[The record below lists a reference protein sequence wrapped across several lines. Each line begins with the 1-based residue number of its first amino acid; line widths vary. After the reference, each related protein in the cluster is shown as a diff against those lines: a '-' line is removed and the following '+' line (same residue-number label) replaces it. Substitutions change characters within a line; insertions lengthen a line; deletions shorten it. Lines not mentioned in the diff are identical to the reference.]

1 MGDWTWTGSSFSD
14 WLSAQLVSE
23 PSACA
28 WPCSVDADTPLVH
41 THSKKS
47 YTFEQWFDHMWL
59 YCNSAFVDWLGLPG
73 AYWLLIGI
81 MLSACS
87 CLLVNWSV
95 LQLGA
100 QLGKWLCMEM
110 VVQLWVQM
118 ASMVWSSGEL
128 RHSRLIDS
136 IDTWSQFDL
145 SYMGSHLG
153 SCWKVCVCL
162 TSSCC

>member
-28 WPCSVDADTPLVH
+28 WPCSVDADTPLGH

-47 YTFEQWFDHMWL
+47 YTFEQCFDYMWL

-128 RHSRLIDS
+128 RHSCLIDS

-162 TSSCC
+162 TSS